1 MLYVLKKPIVFMEEI
16 IGTLAGIFT
25 TIAAVPQIF
34 RAWKTKKVDDVS
46 PKMFLVLT
54 IGVSLWTVYGI
65 MKQDAPIIITNG
77 ISTLLNITMLF
88 LILKFKKK

>member
-1 MLYVLKKPIVFMEEI
+1 MEEI
-16 IGTLAGIFT
+16 IGILAGIFT

-65 MKQDAPIIITNG
+65 MKQDIPIIITNG
-77 ISTLLNITMLF
+77 ISTILNITMLI
-88 LILKFKKK
+88 LIIKFRKK

>member
-1 MLYVLKKPIVFMEEI
+1 MEEI
-16 IGTLAGIFT
+16 IGILAGIFT

-54 IGVSLWTVYGI
+54 IGVSLWTVYGA
-65 MKQDAPIIITNG
+65 MKQDIPIIITNG
-77 ISTLLNITMLF
+77 ISTILNITMLI
-88 LILKFKKK
+88 LIIKFRKK

>member
-1 MLYVLKKPIVFMEEI
+1 MEEI

-77 ISTLLNITMLF
+77 ISTLLNITMLV

>member
-1 MLYVLKKPIVFMEEI
+1 MEEI
-16 IGTLAGIFT
+16 IGILAGVFT
-25 TIAAVPQIF
+25 TVAAVPQIF

-54 IGVSLWTVYGI
+54 IGVLLWTLYGI

-77 ISTLLNITMLF
+77 ISTLLNITMLV
-88 LILKFKKK
+88 LILKFKKQ

>member
-1 MLYVLKKPIVFMEEI
+1 MEEI
-16 IGTLAGIFT
+16 IGILAGIFT

-54 IGVSLWTVYGI
+54 IGVSLWTVYGV
-65 MKQDAPIIITNG
+65 MKQDIPIIITNG
-77 ISTLLNITMLF
+77 ISTILNITMLI
-88 LILKFKKK
+88 LIIKFRKQ

>member
-1 MLYVLKKPIVFMEEI
+1 MEEI

>member
-1 MLYVLKKPIVFMEEI
+1 MEEI
-16 IGTLAGIFT
+16 IGILAGIFT

-54 IGVSLWTVYGI
+54 IGVSLWTVYGV
-65 MKQDAPIIITNG
+65 MKQDIPIIITNG
-77 ISTLLNITMLF
+77 ISTILNITMLI
-88 LILKFKKK
+88 LIIKFRKK

>member
-1 MLYVLKKPIVFMEEI
+1 MEGI
-16 IGTLAGIFT
+16 IGILAGIFT

-54 IGVSLWTVYGI
+54 IGVSLWTVYGA
-65 MKQDAPIIITNG
+65 MKQDIPIIITNG
-77 ISTLLNITMLF
+77 ISTILNITMLI
-88 LILKFKKK
+88 LIIKFRKK

>member
-1 MLYVLKKPIVFMEEI
+1 MEEI
-16 IGTLAGIFT
+16 IGILAGIFT

-34 RAWKTKKVDDVS
+34 RAWETKKVDDVS

-77 ISTLLNITMLF
+77 ISTLLNITMLI
-88 LILKFKKK
+88 LILKFKKN

>member
-1 MLYVLKKPIVFMEEI
+1 MEEI
-16 IGTLAGIFT
+16 IGILAGVFT
-25 TIAAVPQIF
+25 TVAAVPQIF

-54 IGVSLWTVYGI
+54 IGVLLWTLYGI

-77 ISTLLNITMLF
+77 ISTLLNITMLV

>member
-1 MLYVLKKPIVFMEEI
+1 MEEI
-16 IGTLAGIFT
+16 IGTLAGIFM

-77 ISTLLNITMLF
+77 ISTLLNITMLV